1 MIYRPLKARQLAHCE
16 NFAAI
21 HFGWYKRYVLDQCRN
36 CENEARGLREARPIP
51 FPTSCRPLPSY
62 IIEIYSLARLP
73 QAHHA
78 RPAPD
83 AFNLG
88 EATFFVT
95 IRSLPD
101 EMTGMPAFGP
111 THSDERLWTIV
122 GFLKQLPQLSPE
134 KYAEMKHVSE
144 KQHVDGHDEHTHP
157 QRSWRRSDKISTAD
171 MPRTQCALEPENGG
185 STTQT

>member
-1 MIYRPLKARQLAHCE
+1 MYLI
-16 NFAAI
+16 NAAI
-21 HFGWYKRYVLDQCRN
+21 
-36 CENEARGLREARPIP
+36 ARTSTRTTRSPTNPIP
-51 FPTSCRPLPSY
+51 HIMPSVPSY

-73 QAHHA
+73 QARRDRLRTLSIWRGDLLRHHKVVA
-78 RPAPD
+78 
-83 AFNLG
+83 
-88 EATFFVT
+88 
-95 IRSLPD
+95 D

-157 QRSWRRSDKISTAD
+157 Q
-171 MPRTQCALEPENGG
+171 
-185 STTQT
+185 